1 MTFDKWQISTHPKI
15 KGTWNLHQYLPDDL
29 DFFVVL
35 SSISGIIGNPAQSN
49 YAAGNTYEDAVAH
62 YRHARG
68 LKATT
73 LNIGLVADASHFTA
87 DSTVES
93 YLKRFGHLA
102 PALVTDSEM
111 QIALKAAMRGT
122 TGDGGA
128 VPVQL
133 LVGITDKVPRSDD
146 GLNPWSRDRKFDHR
160 AQKPILFASGG
171 ASASKSLSDELK
183 DAKSWRDAVAAIE
196 YALRTYV
203 AAAMTASPED
213 IDARKPLHSL
223 GSTPYSFL
231 IPV

>member
-1 MTFDKWQISTHPKI
+1 MTFDKWQSSTHPKI
-15 KGTWNLHQYLPDDL
+15 KGTWNLHQYLPDNL

-35 SSISGIIGNPAQSN
+35 SSISGIIGNPGQSN

-73 LNIGLVADASHFTA
+73 FNIGLV
-87 DSTVES
+87 DSTAES
-93 YLKRFGHLA
+93 YLKRYSHLA
-102 PALVTDSEM
+102 PALVTNKEM
-111 QIALKAAMRGT
+111 QIALNAAMRGT
-122 TGDGGA
+122 TGDGSA

-160 AQKPILFASGG
+160 AQKPVLSASGG
-171 ASASKSLSDELK
+171 ASVSKSLSDKLK
-183 DAKSWRDAVAAIE
+183 DAKSARDAIAAIE

-203 AAAMTASPED
+203 AADMTVPPED
-213 IDARKPLHSL
+213 IDAEKPLSSF
-223 GSTPYSFL
+223 GSKPYS
-231 IPV
+231 